1 MKSVKLL
8 AVAAIAVAAIVV
20 CAAVALQPSK
30 NDQEGRIGVIGA
42 MEVEVKTLKESM
54 SVDYTKTIAG
64 MEFFVGKLDDCDV
77 VVVQCGMGK
86 VNAGTCAQ
94 MLITEFN
101 VTAIINTGAAGSL
114 DNRLDIE
121 DFVVSTDAVQHD
133 FDVTPLTSPEK
144 TYVKGEIPYTG
155 KYSFEADKGM
165 RDMAVKAITE
175 CAKDVKYM
183 EGRVCSG
190 DQFISTQE
198 QKDTI
203 LANFGECLCCEME
216 GAAIAQ
222 ICYLNDTP
230 FVIIR
235 AISDK
240 ADGSEME
247 DYLVFEKRAAERSA
261 KVVKYMLWELL

>member
-54 SVDYTKTIAG
+54 SIDYTKTIAG

-133 FDVTPLTSPEK
+133 FDVTTLPPM
-144 TYVKGEIPYTG
+144 TYHKGEIPYTG
-155 KYSFEADKGM
+155 KYSFEADTGM
-165 RDMAVKAITE
+165 RAMAVKAITE
-175 CAKDVKYM
+175 CAKDVKYL

-203 LANFGECLCCEME
+203 MANFGGLCCEME

-222 ICYLNDTP
+222 VCYLNDTP

-240 ADGSEME
+240 ADGSETE
-247 DYLVFEKRAAERSA
+247 DYPTFEKRAAERSA

>member
-1 MKSVKLL
+1 MKSVKLAAVAVV
-8 AVAAIAVAAIVV
+8 AVAAILVCSVV
-20 CAAVALQPSK
+20 VFQPFK
-30 NDQEGRIGVIGA
+30 NDSEERVGVIGA

-54 SVDYTKTIAG
+54 SVDYTRTIAG
-64 MEFFVGKLDDCDV
+64 MEFYVGKIDDCNV

-86 VNAGTCAQ
+86 VNAGICAQ
-94 MLITEFN
+94 TLINEFK
-101 VTAIINTGAAGSL
+101 VKTIINTGAAGSL

-133 FDVTPLTSPEK
+133 FDVTYLGFQ
-144 TYVKGEIPYTG
+144 KGEIPYTG
-155 KYSFEADKGM
+155 KVFFEADKGM
-165 RDMAVKAITE
+165 REKAVKAITE

-183 EGRVCSG
+183 EGRICSG
-190 DQFISTQE
+190 DQFISTQV

-203 LANFGECLCCEME
+203 TSQYGGLCCEME

-222 ICYLNDTP
+222 VCYLNDTP

-240 ADGSEME
+240 ADGSDSE
-247 DYLVFEKRAAERSA
+247 DYPTFEKRAAERSA
-261 KVVKYMLWELL
+261 KVVKYMLCELM

>member
-1 MKSVKLL
+1 MKSVKI
-8 AVAAIAVAAIVV
+8 AVVAVIAVAAILVCSVV
-20 CAAVALQPSK
+20 VFQPFK

-54 SVDYTKTIAG
+54 SVDYTRTIAG

-101 VTAIINTGAAGSL
+101 VKAIINTGAAGSL

-133 FDVTPLTSPEK
+133 FDVTTLPPM
-144 TYVKGEIPYTG
+144 TYHKGEIPYTG

-165 RDMAVKAITE
+165 RAMAVKAITE

-222 ICYLNDTP
+222 VCYLNDTP

-240 ADGSEME
+240 ADGSETE
-247 DYLVFEKRAAERSA
+247 DYPVFEKRAAERSA

>member
-1 MKSVKLL
+1 M
-8 AVAAIAVAAIVV
+8 
-20 CAAVALQPSK
+20 
-30 NDQEGRIGVIGA
+30 
-42 MEVEVKTLKESM
+42 
-54 SVDYTKTIAG
+54 
-64 MEFFVGKLDDCDV
+64 

-133 FDVTPLTSPEK
+133 FDVTPLSGPEK

-155 KYSFEADKGM
+155 KFAFEADKEL
-165 RDMAVKAITE
+165 RALAVKAIKE
-175 CAKDVKYM
+175 KASDVNYL

-190 DQFISTQE
+190 DQFISSQA

-203 LANFGECLCCEME
+203 LANFGGLCCDME
-216 GAAIAQ
+216 GGAIAHV
-222 ICYLNDTP
+222 CYLNDTP

-235 AISDK
+235 AISDR
-240 ADGSEME
+240 ADGSASE
-247 DYLVFEKRAAERSA
+247 DYTEFEENAAKRSA
-261 KVVKYMLWELL
+261 KVVEYLLWELM

>member
-1 MKSVKLL
+1 MKSVKLF

-133 FDVTPLTSPEK
+133 FDVTFLGFQ
-144 TYVKGEIPYTG
+144 KGEIPYTG
-155 KYSFEADKGM
+155 KVFFEADKGM
-165 RDMAVKAITE
+165 REKAVKAITE
-175 CAKDVKYM
+175 CAK
-183 EGRVCSG
+183 EHLRG
-190 DQFISTQE
+190 
-198 QKDTI
+198 
-203 LANFGECLCCEME
+203 
-216 GAAIAQ
+216 
-222 ICYLNDTP
+222 
-230 FVIIR
+230 
-235 AISDK
+235 
-240 ADGSEME
+240 
-247 DYLVFEKRAAERSA
+247 VFPRGI
-261 KVVKYMLWELL
+261 